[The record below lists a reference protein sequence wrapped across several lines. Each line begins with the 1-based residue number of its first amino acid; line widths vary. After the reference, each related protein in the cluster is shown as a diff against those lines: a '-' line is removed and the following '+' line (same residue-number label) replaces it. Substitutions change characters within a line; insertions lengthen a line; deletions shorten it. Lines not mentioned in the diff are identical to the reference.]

1 MPTGYTPIFQIFKGG
16 ENITGRFQDRAV
28 SIRVDSTSGRG
39 DQNTCAIT
47 IDDRDW
53 RVARPKVGDYL
64 EIHLGY
70 EEVGLAYMGTF
81 EIDEIVFEGWPK
93 QISIHGNSQGN
104 NSILKSQSIKEFE
117 GKTVG
122 EILKE
127 LGGKAGLDVNVN
139 SDLAGIKIP
148 FRNMVTSPSHL
159 INQLEMLVGGIAQIN
174 DGKLSFTPQDGGK
187 SASGIEIP
195 IVVLTA
201 DHLAKFRVK
210 HNNKTDYGK
219 TRASYRD
226 PDTGIRKWV
235 ESATGVSS
243 LGEAAQAMAESMFTI
258 GREFASKEE
267 AERAAKS
274 QMQALDRNLGE
285 GECDLVYG
293 DPWIQGQQRL
303 LIAGTRD
310 GVDGSYVVDTAIHIY
325 QKQGGLKTHLTFQP
339 PFDGG
344 EAYQRMFREATEN
357 NDLSN
362 FLIPEPG
369 EVTGG
374 VIQRLPD
381 GRIRGGA

>member
-16 ENITGRFQDRAV
+16 ENITGRFQDRTT
-28 SIRVDSTSGRG
+28 SIRVDSTSGNG

-47 IDDRDW
+47 LDDRDW
-53 RVARPKVGDYL
+53 RIARPKVGDYL

-81 EIDEIVFEGWPK
+81 EIDEVVFEGWPK

-104 NSILKSQSIKEFE
+104 NSLLKTQQIKAFD

-127 LGGKAGLDVNVN
+127 IGGKAGLNVEVD
-139 SDLAGIKIP
+139 SELGGIKIP
-148 FRNMVTSPSHL
+148 YRNMVTSPSHL
-159 INQLEMLVGGIAQIN
+159 INQLEMLMGGVATIN
-174 DGKLSFTPQDGGK
+174 NGKLSFTKQDGGT
-187 SASGIEIP
+187 SASGINIP

-210 HNNKTDYGK
+210 HSNKTDYGK

-226 PDTGIRKWV
+226 PETGIRKWV

-243 LGEAAQAMAESMFTI
+243 LGEAAQAMAETMFTI

-267 AERAAKS
+267 AERASKS
-274 QMQALDRNLGE
+274 QMAALDRGLGE

-293 DPWIQGQQRL
+293 DPWIMGQQRL

-310 GVDGSYVVDTAIHIY
+310 GVDGSYVVDTAIHVY
-325 QKQGGLKTHLTFQP
+325 QKQGGLKSHLTFQP
-339 PFDGG
+339 PMDGG
-344 EAYQRMFREATEN
+344 EAYQRMFREATER
-357 NDLSN
+357 NDLSG